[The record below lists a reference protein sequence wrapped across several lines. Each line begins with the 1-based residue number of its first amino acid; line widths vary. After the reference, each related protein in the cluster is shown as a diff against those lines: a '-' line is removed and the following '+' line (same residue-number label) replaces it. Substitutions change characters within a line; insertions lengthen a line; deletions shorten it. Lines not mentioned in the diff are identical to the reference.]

1 MKTSM
6 RQCVIAI
13 ILLLLVGCNDAPQPT
28 RISTKTPV
36 LEVLSRTQTPSEK
49 TPTSTTTQAPTMQL
63 TLSTESAKELALQRL
78 RDNSNC
84 RLPCWWGINPNITTL
99 QDARSIL
106 NPFSS
111 LASTNSIDND
121 HGSMR
126 LRIPNGEGLL
136 YLVVEYDGIDAKVN
150 TLIVTL
156 SQLAKNKNGDYEQT
170 FAEPAF
176 AQATQSFQLT
186 EILRSYGQPKQI
198 MISTYSSQPLGW
210 PVFFDIQLFYPDHGF
225 LIAYESLMVSSTN
238 GNVKGCP
245 SKSNINIGLWEP
257 GKYSSINDVPENMR
271 NNISAFPLSS
281 YLQIDEATKMSI
293 QDFYETFKNDNG
305 TLCLETPANLW
316 PMPGQ

>member
-1 MKTSM
+1 MKTFM
-6 RQCVIAI
+6 KKCVIAI
-13 ILLLLVGCNDAPQPT
+13 ILLLLVGCNDSLQPT
-28 RISTKTPV
+28 RISTGTPALGV
-36 LEVLSRTQTPSEK
+36 SPQEK
-49 TPTSTTTQAPTMQL
+49 TPTVKTPTMTATQEPTL
-63 TLSTESAKELALQRL
+63 HPTLSGESAKELALQL
-78 RDNSNC
+78 LKDNSNC
-84 RLPCWWGINPNITTL
+84 RLPCWWGITPGVTTL
-99 QDARSIL
+99 QDTSSIL

-111 LASTNSIDND
+111 LASTNSIDNN

-136 YLVVEYDGIDAKVN
+136 YLVVEYDGINAKVN
-150 TLIVTL
+150 KLIVTI
-156 SQLAKNKNGDYEQT
+156 SQLVKNKNGDYEQT
-170 FAEPAF
+170 FVEPAF

-186 EILRSYGQPKQI
+186 EILKLYGQPKQI

-238 GNVKGCP
+238 GYVKGCP
-245 SKSNINIGLWEP
+245 SKSNINMGLWEP
-257 GKYSSINDVPENMR
+257 GKYSSINEIPEDIR

-293 QDFYETFKNDNG
+293 QDFYETFKNDDG
-305 TLCLETPANLW
+305 TLCLETPSNLW